1 MKYSDILEMHWH
13 MIIVQVSQGF
23 KRKSNWLTAQVPA
36 ICFKYGTWLTR
47 GLQERPVVV
56 TSGIHAPGT
65 WPTRGLQARPVVVTS
80 SIHDPI
86 YMLPAILGS

>member
-1 MKYSDILEMHWH
+1 M
-13 MIIVQVSQGF
+13 
-23 KRKSNWLTAQVPA
+23 
-36 ICFKYGTWLTR
+36 YGTWPTR

-65 WPTRGLQARPVVVTS
+65 WPTYDWQARPVVVTS
-80 SIHDPI
+80 GIHDPI